1 MARTIARDTTRAS
14 TRTPVQQAAFI
25 SGVVFLIVG
34 VLGFIPGITT
44 NYSTMEFAGH
54 ESQAMLLGIFQVS
67 VLHNIVHLAFGV
79 AGITMSKTSP
89 GARRFLLAGG
99 ILYLLLWLYGL
110 VVDKTSEAN
119 FVPLNN
125 ADDWLHLLLGA
136 GMIALSFL
144 SRERV
149 PVHRD
154 AAAANRTTTTTTRDT
169 TRDPLDRT
177 STRTTRDPI
186 DRDPDLR

>member
-1 MARTIARDTTRAS
+1 MARTIARDTTRAT
-14 TRTPVQQAAFI
+14 TRTPVQQAAYI
-25 SGVVFLIVG
+25 LGVVFLIVG
-34 VLGFIPGITT
+34 ILGFIPGITT
-44 NYSTMEFAGH
+44 NYGTMEFAGH

-89 GARRFLLAGG
+89 GARRFLLVGG
-99 ILYLLLWLYGL
+99 IIYLLLWLYGL
-110 VVDKTSEAN
+110 IVPESSEAN

-125 ADDWLHLLLGA
+125 ADDWLHLFLGA

-144 SRERV
+144 SRDRGHV
-149 PVHRD
+149 RRD
-154 AAAANRTTTTTTRDT
+154 TAAANRTTTTTTRDT
-169 TRDPLDRT
+169 T
-177 STRTTRDPI
+177 TRDPV